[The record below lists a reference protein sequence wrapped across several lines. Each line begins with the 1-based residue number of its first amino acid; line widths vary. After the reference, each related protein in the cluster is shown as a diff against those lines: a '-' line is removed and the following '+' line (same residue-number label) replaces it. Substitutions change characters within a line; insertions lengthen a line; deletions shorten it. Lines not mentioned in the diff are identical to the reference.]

1 MSVLGH
7 ERRFERRAVTPIF
20 PRRQNRSMPPPY
32 FRGAINGRKRD
43 IERCWRGSSFIVQN
57 DVRRDLRAM
66 VPEHPSR
73 IGRRLSAIVPA
84 DVAGYSRL
92 MGLDE
97 TGTARILREHRV
109 IADAVVAKH
118 GGRIVKTTGDGVL
131 LEFTSVVDAVE
142 CAVAVQAVMA
152 ERNERV
158 PHDRRMLFRIGINLG
173 DILVEGDDILGDG
186 VNVAARLEGIAEPGG
201 ICISSSAYDQVHGK
215 VGVEFADLGEQRL
228 KNIARPVRA
237 YAVVRQGLR
246 VGTNDVTTPI
256 SPSAPHLSIVVLP
269 FVNIGGDPEQEY
281 FADGV
286 TDSLTTDL
294 SRISGA
300 FVIARNTAFTF
311 KGKAVDV
318 KQLGRELNVRYV
330 LEGSMQRSGNRLRVN
345 VQLVDAETGNY
356 LWAERF
362 QKPVTDLFDVQDE
375 IVSRLANTLN
385 AQLIE
390 AEARR
395 AQTSLHPD
403 AVDFFFQGIACFHK
417 GIIPEHLAQA
427 RGFFERALALDPKN
441 IEALVGTAIVDA
453 NIGAVYVTDDRAVP
467 FAAAEV
473 ALIKALSS
481 VPGHALAH
489 AYLGVVY
496 MFTNRAAQGIAECER
511 ALALNPNLAAAHGW
525 IGFAKLLSG
534 RAEETEVHVNEALRL
549 SPRDDWAYVWMGP
562 YVGGAK
568 LHLGAYEEAVGWLQR
583 SIETNRN
590 MSMTHLFLASAFAHL
605 GRLADA
611 RSAVQAGLAL
621 APGFTI
627 TRFRAG
633 AESSHNPVFLKQ
645 RERIYEGMRLA
656 GVPEGDD
663 RFG

>member
-1 MSVLGH
+1 
-7 ERRFERRAVTPIF
+7 
-20 PRRQNRSMPPPY
+20 
-32 FRGAINGRKRD
+32 
-43 IERCWRGSSFIVQN
+43 
-57 DVRRDLRAM
+57 M
-66 VPEHPSR
+66 VADQPSR
-73 IGRRLSAIVPA
+73 IGRRLSAIVAA

-97 TGTARILREHRV
+97 AGTARILREHRV
-109 IADAVVAKH
+109 VADAVVAKH
-118 GGRIVKTTGDGVL
+118 GGRIVKTTGDGL
-131 LEFTSVVDAVE
+131 LIEFPSVVDAVE
-142 CAVAVQAVMA
+142 CAVVVQAVMA
-152 ERNERV
+152 ERNEGV
-158 PHDRRMLFRIGINLG
+158 PQDRRMLFRIGINLG
-173 DILVEGDDILGDG
+173 DILIEGDDILGDG
-186 VNVAARLEGIAEPGG
+186 VNIAARLEGIATPGG
-201 ICISSSAYDQVHGK
+201 ICISSSAYDQVRGK
-215 VGVEFADLGEQRL
+215 VDVDFADLGEHNL

-237 YAVVRQGLR
+237 YAVKRNGLG
-246 VGTNDVTTPI
+246 VGTNGFTTPI
-256 SPSAPHLSIVVLP
+256 SPSMPRLSIVVLP
-269 FVNIGGDPEQEY
+269 FVNIGGDPEQDY
-281 FADGV
+281 FVDGV

-294 SRISGA
+294 SRISGS

-345 VQLVDAETGNY
+345 VQLIDTETGNH

-395 AQTSLHPD
+395 AENSLHPD
-403 AVDFFFQGIACFHK
+403 ALDFVFQGIACFYK

-441 IEALVGTAIVDA
+441 VEALVRMAIVDV
-453 NIGAVYVTDDRAVP
+453 NIGAIYASNDRAVS
-467 FAAAEV
+467 FAKAEV

-481 VPGHALAH
+481 APMHALAH
-489 AYLGVVY
+489 AYLGRVY
-496 MFTNRAAQGIAECER
+496 MVTNRTVQGIAECER

-534 RAEETEVHVNEALRL
+534 RAEETEAHVNEALRL

-562 YVGGAK
+562 YAGGAK
-568 LHLGAYEEAVGWLQR
+568 LHLGADEEAARWLLR
-583 SIETNRN
+583 SIEINRN
-590 MSMTHLFLASAFAHL
+590 LAFTHLFLAAALARL
-605 GRLADA
+605 GRFADV

-627 TRFRAG
+627 TRFRGG
-633 AESSHNPVFLKQ
+633 AESDNPVFLKQ
-645 RERIYEGMRLA
+645 RERIYEGLRLA
-656 GVPEGDD
+656 GVPEG
-663 RFG
+663 